1 MADWGPNDF
10 IDKIAIRPRPV
21 ELPRI
26 FNRRST
32 EATAPVTDERLHDA
46 YRTMAQI
53 VSLHGEAYLPI
64 FARLHE
70 EFECRKGEKSMLR
83 IAEDVAG
90 LRPDR

>member
-26 FNRRST
+26 FNRSST
-32 EATAPVTDERLHDA
+32 EATAPVSDERLQDA

-53 VSLHGEAYLPI
+53 VSLHGETYLPI

-70 EFECRKGEKSMLR
+70 EQECRKGEKSMLR
-83 IAEDVAG
+83 IAEEVAG
-90 LRPDR
+90 FEPD